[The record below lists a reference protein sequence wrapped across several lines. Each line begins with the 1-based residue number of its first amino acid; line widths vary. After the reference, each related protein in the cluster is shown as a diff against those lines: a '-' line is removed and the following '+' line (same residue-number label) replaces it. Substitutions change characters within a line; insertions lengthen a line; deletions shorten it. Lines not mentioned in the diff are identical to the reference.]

1 MFHKKDGGDDIDATH
16 TMDIYARAEI
26 VSKNDKNKGYLTL
39 KDIDSLSTNSECKS
53 ELYKFIRFMAE
64 LVLVWLRKRA

>member
-39 KDIDSLSTNSECKS
+39 KDIDSLSTNSECKVS
-53 ELYKFIRFMAE
+53 SISLLGFMAE